1 VFWRILILAASND
14 LATAEMRKEA
24 TDTVAVCR
32 GGAQHLLMRSAG
44 MNIEEAV
51 TAATAGSGALL
62 SCLGQP
68 VVAYHVTAIMRE
80 TDKIHARQMQ
90 LALLRRSIEALVD
103 DGFEDLEAEIFA
115 SQFDGR
121 VDSAWDLLHMAGGTP
136 H

>member
-1 VFWRILILAASND
+1 
-14 LATAEMRKEA
+14 
-24 TDTVAVCR
+24 
-32 GGAQHLLMRSAG
+32 

-68 VVAYHVTAIMRE
+68 VVAYHVTVILRE
-80 TDKIHARQMQ
+80 TDKRHARQMQ

-103 DGFEDLEAEIFA
+103 EGLEDVEAEHFA
-115 SQFDGR
+115 SQLHGR
-121 VDSAWDLLHMAGGTP
+121 VGLAWDLLHPASDTP

>member
-1 VFWRILILAASND
+1 
-14 LATAEMRKEA
+14 
-24 TDTVAVCR
+24 
-32 GGAQHLLMRSAG
+32 

-80 TDKIHARQMQ
+80 TDRSHARQMQ

-103 DGFEDLEAEIFA
+103 DGLEDVEAERFA
-115 SQFDGR
+115 SQLHGR
-121 VDSAWDLLHMAGGTP
+121 VGSAWDLLHMAGEKS

>member
-1 VFWRILILAASND
+1 
-14 LATAEMRKEA
+14 
-24 TDTVAVCR
+24 
-32 GGAQHLLMRSAG
+32 MRSAG

-68 VVAYHVTAIMRE
+68 VVAYHVTAIMSE
-80 TDKIHARQMQ
+80 TDKIHARRMQ

-103 DGFEDLEAEIFA
+103 DGFQDSEARIFA
-115 SQFDGR
+115 SQFDSR
-121 VDSAWDLLHMAGGTP
+121 VGSAWELLHMAGDTP

>member
-1 VFWRILILAASND
+1 
-14 LATAEMRKEA
+14 
-24 TDTVAVCR
+24 
-32 GGAQHLLMRSAG
+32 MRSAG

-51 TAATAGSGALL
+51 TAATAGSGTLL
-62 SCLGQP
+62 SCLGHP

-80 TDKIHARQMQ
+80 SDKIHARQMQ

>member
-1 VFWRILILAASND
+1 
-14 LATAEMRKEA
+14 
-24 TDTVAVCR
+24 
-32 GGAQHLLMRSAG
+32 MRSAG

-80 TDKIHARQMQ
+80 TDKIHAREMQ

-103 DGFEDLEAEIFA
+103 DGLEDIEAEIFA

-121 VDSAWDLLHMAGGTP
+121 IGSAWDQLHPAGDTP

>member
-1 VFWRILILAASND
+1 
-14 LATAEMRKEA
+14 
-24 TDTVAVCR
+24 
-32 GGAQHLLMRSAG
+32 

-80 TDKIHARQMQ
+80 ADKNHARQMQ
-90 LALLRRSIEALVD
+90 LALVRRTIEALVD
-103 DGFEDLEAEIFA
+103 DGLEGVEAERFA
-115 SQFDGR
+115 SQFHGR
-121 VDSAWDLLHMAGGTP
+121 IGSAWDLLHPAGDTQ